1 MNKNLLLP
9 CVLLM
14 ACGTAPET
22 AKQTVQKIDY
32 PTTRKDSTAGDTL
45 HGVFVADPTA
55 GWKMIPVRRP
65 PLG

>member
-45 HGVFVADPTA
+45 HGVFVADPYRWLENDT
-55 GWKMIPVRRP
+55 
-65 PLG
+65 